1 MSITFAKT
9 REKEQNFQVMLDR
22 YDSIAEAITPY
33 ANVPA
38 MQDLVKLKQ
47 TFQRRIE
54 DFFRDDRKLNI
65 AVVGR
70 VKAGK
75 STFLNMLLFEG
86 KDVLPRAFTP
96 KTATLTKIEYAP
108 QNALEVEYYSP
119 EDWQSLMN
127 LAKSD
132 SSVEEAKAAR
142 ELAADVRA
150 SGINP
155 GEYTQRDKERID
167 FPSEDEL
174 MGKLNYYV
182 GDNGTLTPLVKSVI
196 LYINRK
202 ELEGI
207 SIVDTPGLND
217 PVLSRTQQTRQF
229 LELCDSIF
237 FLSPASH
244 FLNRGDVDLLRA
256 QLPQKGI
263 AGLTLICSRF
273 DEGLVDAN
281 YDMDSL
287 EETIA
292 DTKKRL
298 RRHSVQT
305 FSGKDTPVSDKA
317 GKLMEACKNP
327 LFLSSIFHNMAGRS
341 TEEYTESERKA
352 FDDLNEHDDLSEEL
366 IAQIGDISAIE
377 KELKDTIA
385 QKDEVL
391 SQRAEGFVPAAENE
405 LNTFLENLRRMTLK
419 HLNLLV
425 SKDRENLETQ
435 RKEAQRKIHG
445 IKAQVE
451 EHFGEASVRM
461 EQAKISILQDLRRN
475 SREYSTI
482 SERTGTET
490 KERVRK
496 VSDSKWWNPFS
507 WGSSHKEYIPYQVSY
522 TYVDVSDALDNL
534 RHYANDAAGSI
545 EEGFLNA
552 VNVKSLKTGL
562 LKVVVNEFDASSE
575 SYDPAYFR
583 LLTEQTLNRIEFP
596 VMRISADSAMS
607 KINAKFSGEIRDS
620 SERNALKNE
629 LASAVA
635 DLFDHFSVQLEQA
648 IRQFKG
654 GMDKL
659 KDEFGESLLKNINE
673 EFASILQE
681 CETKEASIRKLQEF
695 DGVLEQEIL
704 RYRPQRQEIP
714 SAGAK

>member
-9 REKEQNFQVMLDR
+9 KEKEQTFQVMLDR
-22 YDSIAEAITPY
+22 YDSIAEAIKPY
-33 ANVPA
+33 ADTSA
-38 MQDLVKLKQ
+38 MQDLTALKDS
-47 TFQRRIE
+47 FQRRIE
-54 DFFRDDRKLNI
+54 DFFRDDRKLNL

-75 STFLNMLLFEG
+75 STFLNMLLFDG

-96 KTATLTKIEYAP
+96 KTATLTKIEYSP
-108 QNALEVEYYSP
+108 QNAIEIEYYSA
-119 EDWQSLMN
+119 EEWAVLMN

-132 SSVEEAKAAR
+132 SSADEAKAAK
-142 ELAADVRA
+142 ELAADIQA
-150 SGINP
+150 SGINAE
-155 GEYTQRDKERID
+155 EYTKKGRERIN
-167 FPSEDEL
+167 FPSEHEL
-174 MGKLNYYV
+174 MEKLNYYV
-182 GDNGTLTPLVKSVI
+182 GDDGPVTPLVKSVI

-217 PVLSRTQQTRQF
+217 PVMSRTQQTRQF
-229 LELCDSIF
+229 LELCDTIF

-244 FLNRGDVDLLRA
+244 FLNSGDVELLRA

-263 AGLTLICSRF
+263 ARLALICSRF

-287 EETIA
+287 EETVA

-298 RRHSVQT
+298 RRHAAQT
-305 FSGKDTPVSDKA
+305 FSGTDFENA
-317 GKLMEACKNP
+317 EKLLTACKNP
-327 LFLSSIFHNMAGRS
+327 FFLSSVFHNMVGRS
-341 TEEYTESERKA
+341 SEKYTESERKA

-377 KELKDTIA
+377 RELADTIA
-385 QKDEVL
+385 NKDDVL
-391 SQRAEGFVPAAENE
+391 AKRADGFLPTAESE
-405 LNTFLENLRRMTLK
+405 LSAYLENLRRVTLK

-425 SKDRENLETQ
+425 SKDRENLEVQ
-435 RKEAQRKIHG
+435 RKDVQTKIHN
-445 IKAQVE
+445 IKAQIE
-451 EHFGEASVRM
+451 EHFGEANVRM
-461 EQAKISILQDLRRN
+461 EQAKISILQDLRRS
-475 SREYSTI
+475 SREYGSI
-482 SERTGTET
+482 SERTGSEW
-490 KERVRK
+490 KERERT

-507 WGSSHKEYIPYQVSY
+507 WGSSHKEYSTYQVSY

-575 SYDPAYFR
+575 NYDPAYFR

-607 KINAKFSGEIRDS
+607 KITAKFSGEVRDS
-620 SERNALKNE
+620 SERNELKNE

-654 GMDKL
+654 AMDKL
-659 KDEFGESLLKNINE
+659 KDEFGDSLLKNINDD
-673 EFASILQE
+673 FAKILQE
-681 CETKEASIRKLQEF
+681 CETKESSIKKLQEF
-695 DGVLEQEIL
+695 DGVLEKL
-704 RYRPQRQEIP
+704 VTVR
-714 SAGAK
+714 

>member
-1 MSITFAKT
+1 MAITFAKT
-9 REKEQNFQVMLDR
+9 KEKERSFQAMLDR
-22 YDSIAEAITPY
+22 YDSIAEAVKPY
-33 ANVPA
+33 ADAPA
-38 MQDLVKLKQ
+38 MQDLTALKES
-47 TFQRRIE
+47 FQRRID
-54 DFFRDDRKLNI
+54 DFFRDDRKLNL

-75 STFLNMLLFEG
+75 STFLNMLLFDG

-108 QNALEVEYYSP
+108 QNAIEIEYYSA
-119 EDWQSLMN
+119 EEWEILMQ

-132 SSVEEAKAAR
+132 SSGEDAKAAK

-150 SGINP
+150 SGIDA
-155 GEYTQRDKERID
+155 GEYTKKGKERID

-174 MGKLNYYV
+174 MEKLNHYV
-182 GDNGTLTPLVKSVI
+182 GDNGALTPLVKSVI

-217 PVLSRTQQTRQF
+217 PVASRTQQTRQF
-229 LELCDSIF
+229 LELCDTIF

-263 AGLTLICSRF
+263 ARLTLICSRF

-298 RRHSVQT
+298 RRHAVQT
-305 FSGKDTPVSDKA
+305 FGDKDDSANGDKLLA
-317 GKLMEACKNP
+317 ACKNP
-327 LFLSSIFHNMAGRS
+327 LFLSSVFHNMAGHTPDEFS
-341 TEEYTESERKA
+341 ESERKA
-352 FDDLNEHDDLSEEL
+352 FDDLNEHDDLDEDL
-366 IAQIGDISAIE
+366 IAKIGDISAIE
-377 KELKDTIA
+377 KELSETIA
-385 QKDEVL
+385 KKDAVL
-391 SQRAEGFVPAAENE
+391 AERAEGFIPAAEKE
-405 LNTFLENLRRMTLK
+405 LFSYLENLRRVTLK

-425 SKDRENLETQ
+425 SKDRENLE
-435 RKEAQRKIHG
+435 AQRKDVQTKIHN
-445 IKAQVE
+445 IKAQIE
-451 EHFGEASVRM
+451 EHFGEANVRM
-461 EQAKISILQDLRRN
+461 EQAKISILQDLRRS
-475 SREYSTI
+475 SREYGSV
-482 SERTGTET
+482 SERTGSES
-490 KERVRK
+490 KERVRT

-507 WGSSHKEYIPYQVSY
+507 WGSSHKEYSTYQVSY
-522 TYVDVSDALDNL
+522 TYVDVNDALDNL

-552 VNVKSLKTGL
+552 VNVKNLKTGL

-596 VMRISADSAMS
+596 VMRISADGAMA
-607 KINAKFSGEIRDS
+607 KITAKFSGEIRDS
-620 SERNALKNE
+620 AQRSELKNA

-635 DLFDHFSVQLEQA
+635 DLFDNFSVQLEQA
-648 IRQFKG
+648 IRQFKN

-659 KDEFGESLLKNINE
+659 KDDFGASLLKNINDD
-673 EFASILQE
+673 FAEILKE
-681 CETKEASIRKLQEF
+681 CETKEVSIKNLQEF
-695 DGVLEQEIL
+695 DGVLEKL
-704 RYRPQRQEIP
+704 LT
-714 SAGAK
+714 